1 MARIRT
7 VKPSIATNE
16 DLASLP
22 FSDRYAF
29 ILLWGHCDR
38 RGRVEDRP
46 KRLKALTLPYD
57 DIDFDAVLSRL
68 NESGFIIR
76 YEVDGVRLIQVTKFE
91 KNQRI
96 TGAEAQ
102 TESEFPPPPGFDET
116 EENQTGNN
124 GETTETTGKGKG
136 KGKGRGKE
144 AASAAGGATDFVAS
158 PTDVADESPVVL
170 TFRTTGK
177 QAEWHLRQAFVDEL
191 SQLYP
196 QLDPL
201 AECKKAH
208 AKIEAGAVTRKTA
221 NGMKRFLFSWMDRGT
236 NGKSAYA
243 GRAPPPQSPQQM
255 TDAERRM
262 AGGNSQ

>member
-1 MARIRT
+1 MKLDALDHPKTFDFAARLGIELPT
-7 VKPSIATNE
+7 AIGHLELLWAFTGKQSPQGDIGKWPDGSIARACYWMG
-16 DLASLP
+16 DPA
-22 FSDRYAF
+22 AF
-29 ILLWGHCDR
+29 MR
-38 RGRVEDRP
+38 
-46 KRLKALTLPYD
+46 ALQ
-57 DIDFDAVLSRL
+57 
-68 NESGFIIR
+68 ESGF
-76 YEVDGVRLIQVTKFE
+76 VDHHPEHRALIHDWPEHAPRWVRSKLKTL
-91 KNQRI
+91 
-96 TGAEAQ
+96 
-102 TESEFPPPPGFDET
+102 
-116 EENQTGNN
+116 
-124 GETTETTGKGKG
+124 GKAFISPDVSGDVSDDVSG
-136 KGKGRGKE
+136 DTKGREGKSSEVKGRE
-144 AASAAGGATDFVAS
+144 AVGGASGKPTTS